1 MTFKD
6 GKTYESTAI
15 GSNDSSPL
23 QVAGAYAAFGNG
35 GNYNKPHFV
44 KKLSSQMGKE
54 SFKPKEQRAMQDY
67 TAYMVTD
74 VLRDV
79 VKPGSGG
86 TGPTAYVS
94 GVDVAGKQE
103 HKTLMQTL

>member
-1 MTFKD
+1 
-6 GKTYESTAI
+6 
-15 GSNDSSPL
+15 
-23 QVAGAYAAFGNG
+23 
-35 GNYNKPHFV
+35 
-44 KKLSSQMGKE
+44 
-54 SFKPKEQRAMQDY
+54 MQDY

-94 GVDVAGKQE
+94 GVDVAGKTGTQNFDE
-103 HKTLMQTL
+103 QFFKNMVSQLMQTEIAGLLDIPQYTMAVWTGYEKDGPKLH

>member
-1 MTFKD
+1 MHD
-6 GKTYESTAI
+6 
-15 GSNDSSPL
+15 
-23 QVAGAYAAFGNG
+23 
-35 GNYNKPHFV
+35 H
-44 KKLSSQMGKE
+44 
-54 SFKPKEQRAMQDY
+54 

-94 GVDVAGKQE
+94 GFDTLLVKQE
-103 HKTLMQTL
+103 HKTLMQEM

>member
-1 MTFKD
+1 
-6 GKTYESTAI
+6 
-15 GSNDSSPL
+15 
-23 QVAGAYAAFGNG
+23 
-35 GNYNKPHFV
+35 
-44 KKLSSQMGKE
+44 
-54 SFKPKEQRAMQDY
+54 MQDY

-94 GVDVAGKQE
+94 GVDVAGKTGTQ
-103 HKTLMQTL
+103 TLMQTL